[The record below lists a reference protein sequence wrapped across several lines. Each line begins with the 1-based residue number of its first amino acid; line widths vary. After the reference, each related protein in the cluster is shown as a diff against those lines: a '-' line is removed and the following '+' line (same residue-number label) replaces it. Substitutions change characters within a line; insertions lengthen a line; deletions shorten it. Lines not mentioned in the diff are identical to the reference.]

1 MIRVAFL
8 QASMPVGGAE
18 RLVQL
23 LMRALDPK
31 RFETLAVNLYAPG
44 PVGEQLEAAGHSV
57 VSGLAGGR
65 WDPRVGGRLEALFDE
80 GQVDVVYVA
89 DSALPMFWA
98 GWQRRRRPKPRLI
111 VGFHSTGKPDDW
123 LQHTLAGWS
132 ARPVADRFVALAPSH
147 EEFLIRRQRLDPL
160 RITVIGTGVDL
171 ERFHPAP
178 DRAAAKRA
186 IGFGAEELLVGI
198 VAALRPEK
206 HHEQFLRMAA
216 RVGGDL
222 PLARFLVIGAGPER
236 LRLEE
241 LARDLRLGDSIR
253 FLGARNDTPEL
264 TRALDVAVLCSL
276 PVVETF
282 PVTLLEA
289 LASGTPAVSTRVG
302 SVADILD
309 DGATGFLVPPGDEA
323 GLATAV
329 GRLLRE
335 PVLRERMGR
344 AARAEAERRFDA
356 TAMVAAYERLFEQ
369 VARG

>member
-23 LMRALDPK
+23 LVRALDPK
-31 RFETLAVNLYAPG
+31 RFETVSVNLYGPG
-44 PVGEQLEAAGHSV
+44 PVGAQLAAAGHAV
-57 VSGLAGGR
+57 VSGLAAGR
-65 WDPRVGGRLEALFDE
+65 WDPRVGGRLAALLAE
-80 GQVDVVYVA
+80 RQVDLVYVA

-98 GWQRRRRPKPRLI
+98 GWLRRRRPKPRLV

-123 LQHTLAGWS
+123 FQHALAGWS
-132 ARPVADRFVALAPSH
+132 ARPAADHFVALAPSH
-147 EEFLIRRQRLDPL
+147 EEYLVRRQRLDPL
-160 RITVIGTGVDL
+160 RVTVIANGVDL
-171 ERFHPAP
+171 ARFRPAP

-186 IGFGAEELLVGI
+186 IGFDAAQLLVGI

-206 HHEQFLRMAA
+206 HHGLFLRMAA
-216 RVGGDL
+216 RVGAEL
-222 PLARFLVIGAGPER
+222 PAVRFLVIGEGPER
-236 LRLEE
+236 LHLEE
-241 LARDLRLGDSIR
+241 LARDLRLGDSLR
-253 FLGARNDTPEL
+253 FLGARDDTPDL
-264 TRALDVAVLCSL
+264 YRALDVAVLSSM

-282 PVTLLEA
+282 PITLLEA

-302 SVADILD
+302 SVADIVD

-323 GLATAV
+323 RMAAAV

-335 PVLRERMGR
+335 PALRERMGR

-356 TAMVAAYERLFEQ
+356 TATVAAYERLFER
-369 VARG
+369 VVRG